1 MDAVGRL
8 LDELETV
15 PSSGVAQL
23 RKLKA
28 KAAKRS
34 GAAAMPR
41 TDQLLGRYRGEVRE
55 GLRPADRRLER
66 SLVLNPIRS
75 SSGVAT
81 VTVLTKPYPCPGR
94 CVYCPTEVKAPKS
107 YLLTEPAVKRA
118 LSDDYDPTLQ
128 VEHRLKAL
136 ENTGHATDKI
146 ELIVKGGTWSFYPE
160 SYQQGFLQ
168 RCFDAAN
175 QTDSLTLQ
183 EAQSQN
189 ETAQRRIIG
198 LTVET
203 RPDYVTPEEILRLRA
218 LGVTRVELGVQSLD
232 DAVLKLTV
240 RDHTTRE
247 IREASR
253 LLRDAGF
260 KIAYHLMPN
269 LPGSSPEGDLETF
282 RKLFADPAYRPDQLK
297 IYPCAVVESAELSR
311 WWLDGRYRPYDEESL
326 LELVVQVKGF
336 VPPYVRIERIAR
348 DIATPSVLAGNKRPN
363 LRQEAL
369 SRLKGRGLTC
379 RCIRCREVRD
389 QVAGEFQ
396 LVRREYEASEG
407 KEIFLSFEAAQG
419 CFEAPATDRLAA
431 LLRLRV
437 PSFIFSGASHWIPE
451 LDRAAIV
458 RELHTYGWQ
467 LPLEDKNRSAAQ
479 HRGFGRRLMAEA
491 ERITRE
497 EFGLPRIAVIAGIGV
512 RPYYRRLGYTL
523 DATYMVK
530 PLTQVAWVK

>member
-1 MDAVGRL
+1 MDTIGRL

-15 PSSGVAQL
+15 PSSGAAEL

-28 KAAKRS
+28 KVAKHS

-41 TDQLLGRYRGEVRE
+41 TDQLLERYRSEVRE
-55 GLRPADRRLER
+55 GLRQADRRLER

-128 VEHRLKAL
+128 VAHRLKAL
-136 ENTGHATDKI
+136 ENTGHSTDKI
-146 ELIVKGGTWSFYPE
+146 ELIVKGGTWSFYPG

-175 QTDSLTLQ
+175 QTDSLNLQ
-183 EAQSQN
+183 EAQSHN

-218 LGVTRVELGVQSLD
+218 LGVTRVELGIQSLD

-247 IREASR
+247 IREATK

-282 RKLFADPAYRPDQLK
+282 RRLFADSAYRPDQLK
-297 IYPCAVVESAELSR
+297 IYPCAVVESAELYR

-348 DIATPSVLAGNKRPN
+348 DIATDSVWAGNKRPN

-369 SRLKGRGLTC
+369 SRLKERGLTC

-389 QVAGEFQ
+389 QVAGGFQ

-407 KEIFLSFEAAQG
+407 KEIFLSFEDL
-419 CFEAPATDRLAA
+419 ESDRLAA
-431 LLRLRV
+431 LLRLRI
-437 PSFIFSGASHWIPE
+437 PSTSSSEP
-451 LDRAAIV
+451 LRAGPSTPSTALV
-458 RELHTYGWQ
+458 RELHTYGWH
-467 LPLEDKNRSAAQ
+467 LSLDEENPSAAQ
-479 HRGFGRRLMAEA
+479 HRGFGRQLMNEA
-491 ERITRE
+491 ERIVRE
-497 EFGLPRIAVIAGIGV
+497 EFGLSRVAVIAGIGV
-512 RPYYRRLGYTL
+512 REYYRRLGYRL
-523 DATYMVK
+523 EDTYMIK
-530 PLTQVAWVK
+530 EWGRF